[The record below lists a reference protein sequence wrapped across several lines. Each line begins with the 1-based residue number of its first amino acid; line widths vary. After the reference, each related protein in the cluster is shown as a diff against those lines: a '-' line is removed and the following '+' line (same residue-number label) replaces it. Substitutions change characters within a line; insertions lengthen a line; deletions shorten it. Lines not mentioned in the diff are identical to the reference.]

1 VRLDPRQFQRLN
13 TLGLAYVH
21 AGQHEEAIPV
31 FKQVLTYNP
40 NFWPAHWG
48 LAVSS
53 SELGQEEEARIAG
66 VEMLRIMPQFSIEVW
81 KRMVPEK
88 DQEMKE
94 RWAAA
99 LRKVGLK

>member
-53 SELGQEEEARIAG
+53 SELGQEEGSSDCRSRNAT
-66 VEMLRIMPQFSIEVW
+66 
-81 KRMVPEK
+81 
-88 DQEMKE
+88 DH
-94 RWAAA
+94 AAV
-99 LRKVGLK
+99 LY

>member
-1 VRLDPRQFQRLN
+1 
-13 TLGLAYVH
+13 
-21 AGQHEEAIPV
+21 
-31 FKQVLTYNP
+31 
-40 NFWPAHWG
+40 
-48 LAVSS
+48 
-53 SELGQEEEARIAG
+53 
-66 VEMLRIMPQFSIEVW
+66 MLRIMPQFSIEVW